1 MEFQQKCMQA
11 AEQYSYNLR
20 MVLERVIQE
29 PQQLSEQS
37 DSAYD
42 CPPRQVVLIA
52 IEVIQRLWM

>member
-1 MEFQQKCMQA
+1 MEFQQKSMQA

-29 PQQLSEQS
+29 PKQLSEQS
-37 DSAYD
+37 DSACD

>member
-1 MEFQQKCMQA
+1 MQA

-29 PQQLSEQS
+29 PKQLSKQS
-37 DSAYD
+37 DSACD